1 MKYCSTCGQQIEEH
15 AKFCPH
21 CGSTQSAQ
29 ASVPQPVT
37 PTGRHL
43 HCPKCKGTQFSPVVE
58 TDVKSGF
65 SVHTAATKNLSFSD
79 TQLKSIHRDYWMCQ
93 TCGTKFRNIENLE
106 TEIVTVSKSMKL
118 TMIFCILFTV
128 LSILCP
134 IAEVGLACVLTVP
147 FAMLL
152 GGLHLHYRIQCKKL
166 TEEKEYLST
175 HCFD

>member
-1 MKYCSTCGQQIEEH
+1 MKYCSHCGQQIDENSQ
-15 AKFCPH
+15 FCPG
-21 CGSTQSAQ
+21 CGNAQ
-29 ASVPQPVT
+29 TPASQPVT
-37 PTGRHL
+37 SNGIHL
-43 HCPKCKGTQFSPVVE
+43 HCPKCKGTRFSPVVE

-65 SVHTAATKNLSFSD
+65 SVHTAATKNLSFSN

-106 TEIVTVSKSMKL
+106 AEIATVSKSMKL

-134 IAEVGLACVLTVP
+134 IAEVGLACILSVP
-147 FAMLL
+147 FAILL
-152 GGLHLHYRIQCKKL
+152 GGFHLHYRIQCKKL

-175 HCFD
+175 NCFN